1 MPFRLII
8 ISLAFVLSLTASGVA
23 GTESTSEGDNNGA
36 DIAEKKASQ
45 PIIYTQKGR
54 FSIEVQLAGPAP
66 APTVILSH
74 GSGGLWKHQR
84 NWAASLIEAGYNV
97 AMIDHFTEKGVEPHV
112 SKVDI
117 RTVPEERVK
126 DMLATASWVMAQ
138 QWHKGK
144 LGVIGFSQGGSG
156 VNLLANTRML
166 KNLKAAE
173 GYNLSI
179 FGALVSYYPGCG
191 IPFGGTPDLPYV
203 PIQLHLGKLDALAEV
218 MWCETGF
225 RKNENLEIFIY
236 PNAHHSFDVEVK
248 DWKKIGFIP
257 ATGRM
262 WEAKIDP
269 EANKKS
275 RERVFAHLD
284 KHLK

>member
-54 FSIEVQLAGPAP
+54 FSIEVQLAGQTP

-74 GSGGLWKHQR
+74 GSGGLWRHQR
-84 NWAASLIEAGYNV
+84 NWAVSLIEAGYNV
-97 AMIDHFTEKGVEPHV
+97 AMIDHFTEKGVEPHI

-117 RTVPEERVK
+117 RTVPEARVK
-126 DMLATASWVMAQ
+126 DLLAAASWVASQ
-138 QWHKGK
+138 KWQKGK

-166 KNLKAAE
+166 KNLKLAE
-173 GYNLSI
+173 GYDLSI

-218 MWCETGF
+218 IWCETGF

-257 ATGRM
+257 ATGRL

-275 RERVFAHLD
+275 RERVFVHLD